1 MKIVDPE
8 IQALKDALA
17 VLQMQMTKKKN
28 DGVVE
33 VMKRLNPIAYEVY
46 DELLPTKYKRSIFI

>member
-8 IQALKDALA
+8 IQALKYALA

-46 DELLPTKYKRSIFI
+46 DKMLPTKYKQSIFI